1 MRRIGIFL
9 FLLTAILNTL
19 MSHEIPVYIAS
30 NASDNEK
37 PILRC
42 RLDTES
48 GDLTKMENYGGV
60 VSPSYLCFSPDGS
73 YLYTTLEAAEGRV
86 SSWQVDPG
94 NGKLSLT
101 GIGETG
107 GSGPCHLSVTSD
119 GSSLLV
125 ANYNSG
131 QISVLPIGSDGR
143 IQSAS
148 QLITLEGSGP
158 DKSRQES
165 SHMHF
170 IRTLPGTDLVM
181 AVDLGSDKI
190 MLYRYEASSKRLISN
205 TPDAEFKVKP
215 GSGPRHIAFYPSGD
229 AIYLLN
235 ELAATV
241 DAISL
246 DSKTGRMALI
256 GSYSLLPEGFGGYNK
271 SAAIRMH
278 PSGKFVYGSNRGDLD
293 RIAVFR
299 VLEDESLEFVGLQSE
314 GIHWPRDFN
323 IDPSG
328 KLVLVANRSTD
339 EVRVFAIDQGTGMLT
354 DTGKSIPME
363 KPVCVLFGDVL

>member
-1 MRRIGIFL
+1 MKRSGIFL
-9 FLLTAILNTL
+9 FLFTVILNTL

-30 NASDNEK
+30 NASDNQK
-37 PILRC
+37 PILYC

-48 GDLTKMENYGGV
+48 GDLTKVESYRGV

-73 YLYTTLEAAEGRV
+73 CLYTTLEAAEGRV
-86 SSWQVDPG
+86 SSWQVDPA
-94 NGKLSLT
+94 NGKLSLI
-101 GIGETG
+101 GISETG
-107 GSGPCHLSVTSD
+107 GSAPCYLSVTSD

-131 QISVLPIGSDGR
+131 QISVLPIGPDGR
-143 IQSAS
+143 IQFDS

-190 MLYRYEASSKRLISN
+190 MLYRYDASSKRLVPN
-205 TPDAEFKVKP
+205 VPDAEFRVKP
-215 GSGPRHIAFYPSGD
+215 GSGPRHLAFHPGGD
-229 AIYLLN
+229 SVYLLN
-235 ELAATV
+235 ELAARV

-246 DSKTGRMALI
+246 DSKTGRMALL
-256 GSYSLLPEGFGGYNK
+256 GSYSLLPEGFSGFNK
-271 SAAIRMH
+271 SAAIRIH

-293 RIAVFR
+293 SIAIFR
-299 VLEDESLEFVGLQSE
+299 VLEDRSLEFVELQSK

-328 KLVLVANRSTD
+328 KFLLVANRSTD
-339 EVRVFAIDQGTGMLT
+339 EVRVFEIDQNTGKLT
-354 DTGKSIPME
+354 DTGKSIPMQN
-363 KPVCVLFGDVL
+363 PVCVLFDDIL